1 VLTGAST
8 DAKGSPPRDRWRRSN
23 EPPEGHVDAQGH
35 TDLNRHCPPA
45 AEATTDLVRRLPTA
59 ADARRIVERLRIEH
73 STALASGLAHDPGYI
88 KRLESELGAA
98 RDAYTGLAVTEIAT
112 VLGELFGRHAG

>member
-1 VLTGAST
+1 MLTGASQT
-8 DAKGSPPRDRWRRSN
+8 RKGPRREIVGGAATN
-23 EPPEGHVDAQGH
+23 PPEGHVDAQGH

-59 ADARRIVERLRIEH
+59 ADARRIVERLRVEH